1 MKGLRFTVLAGVL
14 LCGSS
19 LIAQEKTSSMSRFF
33 EALELRQSFG
43 SAGTRNAPVRFQL
56 TIPKHE
62 ETSYLIDGGL
72 GIPVVN
78 FKIGEALTMDGKLV
92 GEYHRNTLIDE
103 EQHNWQT
110 GLSGTLRTNIK
121 RNRAETKFSQWYF
134 TPTLKFSRNLRDTAS
149 AVLFNMDAIPFR
161 SGDKGL
167 NLNTYT
173 IRGNRKLIQLLAIN
187 PGVEFQYN
195 VSAQNQR
202 DEGTVLRPLL
212 KFQYLLAGNRLKES
226 PIEMIV
232 PDKTWEASLDYTA
245 RYAVVNSTAMEE
257 EFTQL
262 LKAGVDYY
270 LLTRPLRISFGVSFN
285 YGSDPAQGLKKQ
297 HFYLATFSLQK

>member
-1 MKGLRFTVLAGVL
+1 MKGLRFTVLSGVL
-14 LCGSS
+14 LCSSS

-72 GIPVVN
+72 GIPIVN

-149 AVLFNMDAIPFR
+149 AVLFNMDVIPFR

>member
-14 LCGSS
+14 LCSS
-19 LIAQEKTSSMSRFF
+19 ALIAQEKTSSMSRFF

-232 PDKTWEASLDYTA
+232 PDKTWEATLDYTA

>member
-1 MKGLRFTVLAGVL
+1 MKGSKFIICTGL
-14 LCGSS
+14 LFCSS
-19 LIAQEKTSSMSRFF
+19 PLVAQDQSSAMSRFF
-33 EALELRQSFG
+33 ERLELRQSFG
-43 SAGTRNAPVRFQL
+43 SAGTRNSPVRFQL
-56 TIPKHE
+56 TVPRHDK
-62 ETSYLIDGGL
+62 TSYLIDGGV
-72 GIPVVN
+72 GIPVVGL
-78 FKIGEALTMDGKLV
+78 KIGNGLTMDGKVV

-110 GLSGTLRTNIK
+110 GISGTLRTNIK

-134 TPTLKFSRNLRDTAS
+134 TPTLKLARDLRDTAT

-161 SGDKGL
+161 SGDKGI

-173 IRGNRKLIQLLAIN
+173 ISGNRKFIQLFAVN
-187 PGVEFQYN
+187 PGLEFQYN
-195 VSAQNQR
+195 LSVKDPTQ
-202 DEGTVLRPLL
+202 DGTILRPLV

-226 PIEMIV
+226 TVEMIS

-245 RYAVVNSTAMEE
+245 RYALVNSTFNEE
-257 EFTQL
+257 EFTHL

-270 LLTRPLRISFGVSFN
+270 LLTRPVQISFGVSFN

>member
-1 MKGLRFTVLAGVL
+1 MKSLRFTVLAGVL
-14 LCGSS
+14 LCSS
-19 LIAQEKTSSMSRFF
+19 ALFAQEKTSSRSNFF
-33 EALELRQSFG
+33 ESLELRQSFG

-78 FKIGEALTMDGKLV
+78 FKIGDALTMDGKLV

-121 RNRAETKFSQWYF
+121 RNQAETKFSQWYF

-149 AVLFNMDAIPFR
+149 AVLFNMDAILFR

-173 IRGNRKLIQLLAIN
+173 IRGSRKLIQLLAIN

-195 VSAQNQR
+195 VSAQKQG
-202 DEGTVLRPLL
+202 DKGTVLRPLV

-226 PIEMIV
+226 PVDMIA

>member
-1 MKGLRFTVLAGVL
+1 
-14 LCGSS
+14 
-19 LIAQEKTSSMSRFF
+19 
-33 EALELRQSFG
+33 
-43 SAGTRNAPVRFQL
+43 
-56 TIPKHE
+56 
-62 ETSYLIDGGL
+62 
-72 GIPVVN
+72 
-78 FKIGEALTMDGKLV
+78 
-92 GEYHRNTLIDE
+92 
-103 EQHNWQT
+103 
-110 GLSGTLRTNIK
+110 
-121 RNRAETKFSQWYF
+121 
-134 TPTLKFSRNLRDTAS
+134 
-149 AVLFNMDAIPFR
+149 MDAIPFR

-226 PIEMIV
+226 PIEMIE
-232 PDKTWEASLDYTA
+232 PDQTWEATLDYTA